1 MEITLGVPQ
10 ALYLALCVVTVVYEA
25 ARHGK
30 ERIGKHNAYASLALW
45 AIEIAILTWGGFF

>member
-25 ARHGK
+25 AHHGK
-30 ERIGKHNAYASLALW
+30 ERIGKHNAYASLARW
-45 AIEIAILTWGGFF
+45 AIEIAILTGGGFF

>member
-25 ARHGK
+25 AHHGK
-30 ERIGKHNAYASLALW
+30 ERIGKHNAYASLAVW